1 MTKQLGRTRLVFP
14 PAAFS
19 LLETRMWRWEEVY
32 GKCLVNRSGSALLL
46 FQHFLSLRRAC
57 PQGQDSPSGS
67 PHRARQGLPGRHCYA
82 ERAQQGPENEAE
94 PAGTGR
100 VGLGFK
106 VASSSALLL
115 CIVWALSP
123 QSVAEL

>member
-19 LLETRMWRWEEVY
+19 LLETRMWRWEEMY
-32 GKCLVNRSGSALLL
+32 RKCLVNHSGSGLLL

-67 PHRARQGLPGRHCYA
+67 PPAQSKTGVTWETLLHRAGA
-82 ERAQQGPENEAE
+82 
-94 PAGTGR
+94 AG
-100 VGLGFK
+100 
-106 VASSSALLL
+106 A
-115 CIVWALSP
+115 
-123 QSVAEL
+123 